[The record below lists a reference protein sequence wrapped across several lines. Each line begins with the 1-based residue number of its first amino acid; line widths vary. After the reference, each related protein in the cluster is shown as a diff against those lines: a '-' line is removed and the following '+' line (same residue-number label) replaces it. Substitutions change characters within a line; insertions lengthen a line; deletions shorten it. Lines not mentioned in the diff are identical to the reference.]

1 MGVSASSDSEVLT
14 MKKILVIAALLASVQ
29 LTFAYV
35 GAADNAEDTV
45 QKTSCEE
52 RFAGYEDV
60 MGC

>member
-1 MGVSASSDSEVLT
+1 
-14 MKKILVIAALLASVQ
+14 MKKILVIAALLTSVQ

-35 GAADNAEDTV
+35 GAADNAEDTA
-45 QKTSCEE
+45 QKASCEE